1 MSLTM
6 YNFLENIL
14 ATLAVIVPFYFMMPY
29 QIERKK
35 VVFLGLLLL
44 ASNLCLYPKIGSWVN
59 LIGIPLVLALMVWSS
74 KADRV
79 VNFYMMSIGYM
90 MTVLCNYVVII
101 IFRLCGIDL
110 YTVSL
115 VGSIVFQVIYC
126 TLAFAAAY
134 FIGKKIRSYGKKL
147 KSYSKLYQKIEKIAC
162 AYIGVSFVGYEIGI
176 LALAKS
182 GNSMDVMIQGAV
194 VMSILF
200 FSALAFPA
208 YVISA
213 TKKEIEKEA
222 HKKSAEK
229 DNEMRYI
236 IENFFDLAGIE
247 CKKIK
252 KEDFLRVK
260 IDILDSCKRINGG
273 DHTANELIKRT
284 MEELQQKIYGDYTK

>member
-14 ATLAVIVPFYFMMPY
+14 ATLAVIAPFYFMMPY

-35 VVFLGLLLL
+35 VVLLGLLLL

-110 YTVSL
+110 YTISL

-134 FIGKKIRSYGKKL
+134 VIGRKIRAYDKKL
-147 KSYSKLYQKIEKIAC
+147 KCYSKLYKKIEKMAC
-162 AYIGVSFVGYEIGI
+162 AYIGASFVIYEVGI

-200 FSALAFPA
+200 FAALAIPG
-208 YVISA
+208 YVGYAIKGA
-213 TKKEIEKEA
+213 VEEKENQLQYVSMMFA
-222 HKKSAEK
+222 KAAGQECKTIDREK
-229 DNEMRYI
+229 FLNLKNEMIADFARKNNNESLNNLLVTTLQELYEDVY
-236 IENFFDLAGIE
+236 EN
-247 CKKIK
+247 
-252 KEDFLRVK
+252 
-260 IDILDSCKRINGG
+260 
-273 DHTANELIKRT
+273 
-284 MEELQQKIYGDYTK
+284 EER